1 MSTLHSCAVAIVL
14 RSTNLVHFRLMLA
27 SLRVQTMLPTEVLY
41 VGLPISGSAIVQSVL
56 KHPLG
61 NNVEQRLVWC
71 ADAMTDERAVNW
83 CILESVAG
91 ATTAEYI
98 VFVGSDVV
106 LHPAFVE
113 TLVRRAAENAIAT
126 SFPMIL
132 SPELSNQLSEVAV
145 AKGEPFSSLGML
157 AVQRLLGKASAMHR
171 ILPLGPLGKVLDRLA
186 LRQHLS
192 TSAIGISCHALER
205 LLSARQWCDG
215 ASVRR
220 LLSCA
225 EIAYRRVTHQAR
237 HVLLTESRP
246 QIFALA
252 PVMAPEWKPSS
263 LGLFEVRPVLRRH
276 QLN

>member
-1 MSTLHSCAVAIVL
+1 
-14 RSTNLVHFRLMLA
+14 
-27 SLRVQTMLPTEVLY
+27 MLPTEVLY

-113 TLVRRAAENAIAT
+113 TLVRKAAENAIAT

-132 SPELSNQLSEVAV
+132 SLSYPTSSVKLLSLRANRLVRSACWL
-145 AKGEPFSSLGML
+145 FS
-157 AVQRLLGKASAMHR
+157 ACLGKPARCIAFSR
-171 ILPLGPLGKVLDRLA
+171 WVRLGRFWTVWHYGSIYRQA
-186 LRQHLS
+186 L
-192 TSAIGISCHALER
+192 
-205 LLSARQWCDG
+205 
-215 ASVRR
+215 
-220 LLSCA
+220 
-225 EIAYRRVTHQAR
+225 
-237 HVLLTESRP
+237 
-246 QIFALA
+246 
-252 PVMAPEWKPSS
+252 
-263 LGLFEVRPVLRRH
+263 
-276 QLN
+276 